1 MKYPARPIVFVVI
14 ALLFS
19 GETQAT
25 DSDSTAD
32 KILTE
37 AKLASG
43 GSAWDRIQGWHE
55 TGLHNGARYDT
66 WLNPIRYGMAYRQTR
81 DDKTSWSGFDGVAA
95 WARGPD
101 GVVHINRDA
110 NSISSAKQ
118 TAYLS
123 INGFFF
129 RNRFPA
135 TAVFVGERVV
145 SGRRVDVL
153 DITPKGCKPLE
164 FWFDRETHLMVG
176 AVDRSGTTAIVATG
190 SDYHRVGGLMV
201 PFHISVSDGNPQ
213 HHQEAQLSSVDFS
226 PTDLSTFAPP
236 RSRHP

>member
-1 MKYPARPIVFVVI
+1 MKCRPIAFVVI
-14 ALLFS
+14 AVLFS
-19 GETQAT
+19 GEAQAA
-25 DSDSTAD
+25 DSESIAD

-37 AKLASG
+37 AKSASG
-43 GSAWDRIQGWHE
+43 GSAWDRIRGWHE

-81 DDKTSWSGFDGVAA
+81 DGKTSWSGFDGVAA

-101 GVVHINRDA
+101 GVVHIDRDA
-110 NSISSAKQ
+110 NAVSGARQ

-135 TAVFVGERVV
+135 TAVFVGERMA

-153 DITPKGCKPLE
+153 NITPKGCKPLE
-164 FWFDRETHLMVG
+164 VWFDHETHLMAA
-176 AVDRSGTTAIVATG
+176 AVDRSGTAAIVATG

-201 PFHISVSDGNPQ
+201 PFHISVSDGTPQ
-213 HHQEAQLSSVDFS
+213 HHQDARLIGVNFA
-226 PTDLSTFAPP
+226 PADLSTFAPP
-236 RSRHP
+236 ASRHP